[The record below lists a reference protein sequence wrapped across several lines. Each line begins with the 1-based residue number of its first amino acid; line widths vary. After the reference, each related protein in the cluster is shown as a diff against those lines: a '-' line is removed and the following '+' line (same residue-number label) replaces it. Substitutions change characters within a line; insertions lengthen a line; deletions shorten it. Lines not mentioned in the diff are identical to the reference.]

1 MRKFKKVTVLGLDVK
16 VRWVKQMPE
25 GFDDKAAYYDTESLE
40 IVVLDFEY
48 KNKSE
53 LARTLIH
60 EMVHVWQHRMGFF
73 QERSLAPYHEIMAE
87 SLANFIY
94 ESFTFR

>member
-1 MRKFKKVTVLGLDVK
+1 MRKFKKVTIMGLEVG
-16 VRWVKQMPE
+16 VRWVKKMPE
-25 GFDDKAAYYDTESLE
+25 GFEDKAAYFDPENVE
-40 IVVLDFEY
+40 IVVYDYEY
-48 KNKSE
+48 KNKTE

-87 SLANFIY
+87 SLSNFIY
-94 ESFTFR
+94 ESFDFR